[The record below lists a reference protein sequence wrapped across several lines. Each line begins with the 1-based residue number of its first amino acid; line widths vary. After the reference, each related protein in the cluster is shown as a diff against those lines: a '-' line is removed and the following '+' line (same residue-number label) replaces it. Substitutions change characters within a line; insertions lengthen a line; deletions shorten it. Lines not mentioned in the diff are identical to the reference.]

1 MLETGCRLRGRRPRS
16 HARENMA
23 GVGGS
28 PHPLGSQSPEKPLTW
43 QQRRQNQAWRG
54 LSGHDRGGE
63 ARPEGLSLQ
72 WAQRVRLGG
81 IAPVRW
87 LASHT
92 PASTVSG
99 WIAPKVLG
107 TRLGNRAR
115 TAGNS
120 GSSPASLWERSGSPH
135 LPPPLPWG
143 LSPGYHTQSLTG
155 PWDTMVRKSPCS
167 GRDWTNATCGRG
179 PGVGGNCRRFP
190 RRPRAWVHHA
200 LAWVPGGSL
209 PQGRDG
215 DAGCGGDGAVP

>member
-1 MLETGCRLRGRRPRS
+1 MCWRPGAS
-16 HARENMA
+16 H
-23 GVGGS
+23 VGGGLAHTRVRTWRGS

-143 LSPGYHTQSLTG
+143 LSPGYHARSLTG

-190 RRPRAWVHHA
+190 RRPRAWVHHVGA
-200 LAWVPGGSL
+200 S
-209 PQGRDG
+209 R
-215 DAGCGGDGAVP
+215 AGLGPRRQSAPRR